1 MNNKEIKKFIEW
13 MGEMGDIWTEEQV
26 KDVYGNTSLE
36 EALKDRESSVGHLVD
51 IVNKILNK

>member
-1 MNNKEIKKFIEW
+1 